1 MFSIKNKYNKI
12 LLISVVI
19 LTIFGIIMIYSAS
32 HIWALY
38 KFNNFLKYA
47 IFQLLFAGLGFILM
61 KIISKIDYKID
72 NINNDITFK
81 KKVLCDLKNYEVKK
95 KDIIKFI
102 ISSLLTTIFLLS
114 TIILVFNPIKFINL
128 TFNQNFL
135 ISICINTLGLFVTS
149 ISTFETIKFFPS
161 KVDKQTIANLEKE
174 IANLNYNK
182 EKLIEELNNVKTIK
196 KDIDDLKAFY
206 INLYRKEYPQNEL
219 SFQKKKFR

>member
-1 MFSIKNKYNKI
+1 MIKNNYYQIYKKYN
-12 LLISVVI
+12 
-19 LTIFGIIMIYSAS
+19 
-32 HIWALY
+32 
-38 KFNNFLKYA
+38 
-47 IFQLLFAGLGFILM
+47 

-196 KDIDDLKAFY
+196 KDIDDFKVFY

>member
-1 MFSIKNKYNKI
+1 MIKNNYYQIYKKYN
-12 LLISVVI
+12 
-19 LTIFGIIMIYSAS
+19 
-32 HIWALY
+32 
-38 KFNNFLKYA
+38 
-47 IFQLLFAGLGFILM
+47 

-196 KDIDDLKAFY
+196 KDIDDLKVFY

-219 SFQKKKFR
+219 SCQKKKFR

>member
-1 MFSIKNKYNKI
+1 MIKNNYYQIYKKYN
-12 LLISVVI
+12 
-19 LTIFGIIMIYSAS
+19 
-32 HIWALY
+32 
-38 KFNNFLKYA
+38 
-47 IFQLLFAGLGFILM
+47 

-196 KDIDDLKAFY
+196 KDIDDLKVFY

>member
-1 MFSIKNKYNKI
+1 MIKNNYYQIYKKYN
-12 LLISVVI
+12 
-19 LTIFGIIMIYSAS
+19 
-32 HIWALY
+32 
-38 KFNNFLKYA
+38 
-47 IFQLLFAGLGFILM
+47 

-81 KKVLCDLKNYEVKK
+81 KKVLYALKNYEVKK

-182 EKLIEELNNVKTIK
+182 EKLIEEINNVKTIK
-196 KDIDDLKAFY
+196 KDIDDLKVFY
-206 INLYRKEYPQNEL
+206 INLYKKEYPQNEL

>member
-1 MFSIKNKYNKI
+1 MIKNNYYQIYKKYN
-12 LLISVVI
+12 
-19 LTIFGIIMIYSAS
+19 
-32 HIWALY
+32 
-38 KFNNFLKYA
+38 
-47 IFQLLFAGLGFILM
+47 

-81 KKVLCDLKNYEVKK
+81 KKVLYDLKNYEVKK

-182 EKLIEELNNVKTIK
+182 EKLIEEINNVKTIK
-196 KDIDDLKAFY
+196 KDIDDLKVFY
-206 INLYRKEYPQNEL
+206 INLYKKEYPQNEL

>member
-1 MFSIKNKYNKI
+1 MIKNNYYQIYKKYN
-12 LLISVVI
+12 
-19 LTIFGIIMIYSAS
+19 
-32 HIWALY
+32 
-38 KFNNFLKYA
+38 
-47 IFQLLFAGLGFILM
+47 

-196 KDIDDLKAFY
+196 KDIDDLKVFY
-206 INLYRKEYPQNEL
+206 INLYRKEYSQNEL

>member
-1 MFSIKNKYNKI
+1 MR
-12 LLISVVI
+12 
-19 LTIFGIIMIYSAS
+19 SAEAY
-32 HIWALY
+32 I
-38 KFNNFLKYA
+38 
-47 IFQLLFAGLGFILM
+47 G
-61 KIISKIDYKID
+61 
-72 NINNDITFK
+72 
-81 KKVLCDLKNYEVKK
+81 
-95 KDIIKFI
+95 
-102 ISSLLTTIFLLS
+102 
-114 TIILVFNPIKFINL
+114 NL

-196 KDIDDLKAFY
+196 KDIDDLKVFY

>member
-1 MFSIKNKYNKI
+1 MIKNNYYQIYKKYN
-12 LLISVVI
+12 
-19 LTIFGIIMIYSAS
+19 
-32 HIWALY
+32 
-38 KFNNFLKYA
+38 
-47 IFQLLFAGLGFILM
+47 

>member
-1 MFSIKNKYNKI
+1 MIKNNYYQIYKKYN
-12 LLISVVI
+12 
-19 LTIFGIIMIYSAS
+19 
-32 HIWALY
+32 
-38 KFNNFLKYA
+38 
-47 IFQLLFAGLGFILM
+47 

-81 KKVLCDLKNYEVKK
+81 KKVLCDLKNYKIEK

-102 ISSLLTTIFLLS
+102 ISSFLTTIFLLS
-114 TIILVFNPIKFINL
+114 TIILVFNPIKFISL

-135 ISICINTLGLFVTS
+135 ISICINTLGLFITC

-161 KVDKQTIANLEKE
+161 KVDKQTIANLENE
-174 IANLNYNK
+174 ITNLNYNK

-196 KDIDDLKAFY
+196 KDIDDLKIFY
-206 INLYRKEYPQNEL
+206 INLYKKEYPQNEL

>member
-1 MFSIKNKYNKI
+1 MIKNNYYQIYKKYN
-12 LLISVVI
+12 
-19 LTIFGIIMIYSAS
+19 
-32 HIWALY
+32 
-38 KFNNFLKYA
+38 
-47 IFQLLFAGLGFILM
+47 

-81 KKVLCDLKNYEVKK
+81 KKVLYDLKNYEVKK

-196 KDIDDLKAFY
+196 KDIDDLKIFY
-206 INLYRKEYPQNEL
+206 INLYKKEYPQNEL

>member
-1 MFSIKNKYNKI
+1 MIKNNYYQIYKKYN
-12 LLISVVI
+12 
-19 LTIFGIIMIYSAS
+19 
-32 HIWALY
+32 
-38 KFNNFLKYA
+38 
-47 IFQLLFAGLGFILM
+47 

-182 EKLIEELNNVKTIK
+182 EKLIEEINNVKTIK
-196 KDIDDLKAFY
+196 KDIDDLKVFY
-206 INLYRKEYPQNEL
+206 INLYKKEYPQNEL

>member
-1 MFSIKNKYNKI
+1 MIKNNYYQIYKKYN
-12 LLISVVI
+12 
-19 LTIFGIIMIYSAS
+19 
-32 HIWALY
+32 
-38 KFNNFLKYA
+38 
-47 IFQLLFAGLGFILM
+47 

-81 KKVLCDLKNYEVKK
+81 KKVLCDLKKYEVKK

-196 KDIDDLKAFY
+196 KDIDDLKVFY

-219 SFQKKKFR
+219 SCQKKKFR

>member
-1 MFSIKNKYNKI
+1 MIKNNYYQIYKKYN
-12 LLISVVI
+12 
-19 LTIFGIIMIYSAS
+19 
-32 HIWALY
+32 
-38 KFNNFLKYA
+38 
-47 IFQLLFAGLGFILM
+47 

-95 KDIIKFI
+95 KDIITFI

-196 KDIDDLKAFY
+196 KDIDDLKVFY

>member
-1 MFSIKNKYNKI
+1 MIKNNYYQIYKKYN
-12 LLISVVI
+12 
-19 LTIFGIIMIYSAS
+19 
-32 HIWALY
+32 
-38 KFNNFLKYA
+38 
-47 IFQLLFAGLGFILM
+47 

-95 KDIIKFI
+95 KDIITFI

-149 ISTFETIKFFPS
+149 ISTLETIKFFPS

-196 KDIDDLKAFY
+196 KDIDDLKVFY

>member
-1 MFSIKNKYNKI
+1 MIKNNYYQIYKKYN
-12 LLISVVI
+12 
-19 LTIFGIIMIYSAS
+19 
-32 HIWALY
+32 
-38 KFNNFLKYA
+38 
-47 IFQLLFAGLGFILM
+47 

-81 KKVLCDLKNYEVKK
+81 KKVLYALKNYEVKK

-135 ISICINTLGLFVTS
+135 ISICINTLGLFATS

-182 EKLIEELNNVKTIK
+182 EKLIEEINNVKTIK
-196 KDIDDLKAFY
+196 KDIDDLKVFY
-206 INLYRKEYPQNEL
+206 INLYKKEYPQNEL

>member
-1 MFSIKNKYNKI
+1 MIKNNYYQIYKKYN
-12 LLISVVI
+12 
-19 LTIFGIIMIYSAS
+19 
-32 HIWALY
+32 
-38 KFNNFLKYA
+38 
-47 IFQLLFAGLGFILM
+47 

-95 KDIIKFI
+95 KDIITFI

-196 KDIDDLKAFY
+196 KDIDDLKVFY
-206 INLYRKEYPQNEL
+206 INLYKKEYPQNEL

>member
-1 MFSIKNKYNKI
+1 MIKNNYYQIYKKYN
-12 LLISVVI
+12 
-19 LTIFGIIMIYSAS
+19 
-32 HIWALY
+32 
-38 KFNNFLKYA
+38 
-47 IFQLLFAGLGFILM
+47 

-81 KKVLCDLKNYEVKK
+81 KKVLYDLKNYEVKK

-196 KDIDDLKAFY
+196 KDIDDLKVFY
-206 INLYRKEYPQNEL
+206 INLYKKEYPQNEL

>member
-1 MFSIKNKYNKI
+1 MIKNNYYQIYKKYN
-12 LLISVVI
+12 
-19 LTIFGIIMIYSAS
+19 
-32 HIWALY
+32 
-38 KFNNFLKYA
+38 
-47 IFQLLFAGLGFILM
+47 

-81 KKVLCDLKNYEVKK
+81 KKVLYDLKNYEVKK

-196 KDIDDLKAFY
+196 KDIDDLKVFY
-206 INLYRKEYPQNEL
+206 INLYRKEYSQNEL